1 MASSPSPPQAQ
12 AQQEVPLSERRLA
25 DLSDLEIAS
34 LNSALK
40 DSEASQRPLVG
51 PAEPLQLL
59 RDEYDH
65 EGAQVFMKK
74 IDALRIAGWRSIR
87 RMRGDGD
94 CFYRALTYAYCER
107 LVDAKPE
114 EARAALQTFDNLL
127 KMIDSLGTYQADIT
141 ADFYEPLRDLLI
153 ALSSANSLRPTH
165 SDLHT
170 IFNDPDLGK
179 SQSIVVFLRILCS
192 AYLKTHAD
200 DFAPFLFSLEDD
212 PRFFDEGAPSL
223 EQFCSFYVEA
233 VGKEADNIQITAL
246 TRALGVHIRI
256 AYLDQSGPSG
266 GFGEENEVD
275 FHEFEPESPLK
286 LNSALLYRPGHYD
299 LLLT

>member
-127 KMIDSLGTYQADIT
+127 KMIDSLGTYQADMYVFLSLLSVFAGDLI
-141 ADFYEPLRDLLI
+141 LCRDSVRRTFTNLY
-153 ALSSANSLRPTH
+153 ATSSLPSVLPTLFG
-165 SDLHT
+165 LHT
-170 IFNDPDLGK
+170 LT
-179 SQSIVVFLRILCS
+179 
-192 AYLKTHAD
+192 YT
-200 DFAPFLFSLEDD
+200 
-212 PRFFDEGAPSL
+212 PS
-223 EQFCSFYVEA
+223 S
-233 VGKEADNIQITAL
+233 T
-246 TRALGVHIRI
+246 IRI
-256 AYLDQSGPSG
+256 
-266 GFGEENEVD
+266 
-275 FHEFEPESPLK
+275 
-286 LNSALLYRPGHYD
+286 
-299 LLLT
+299 